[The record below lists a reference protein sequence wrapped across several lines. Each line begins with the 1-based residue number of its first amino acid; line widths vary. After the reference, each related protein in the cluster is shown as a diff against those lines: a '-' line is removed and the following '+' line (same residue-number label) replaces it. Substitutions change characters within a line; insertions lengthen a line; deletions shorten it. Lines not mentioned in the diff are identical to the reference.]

1 MKNHLIK
8 SVIVA
13 IFFTLL
19 GSGAFAQKNVA
30 FKQGEELT
38 FKVSFGFL
46 NAAEAKMIV
55 HPNVVNMNN
64 RPTYKIDVFGQ
75 TLGVFKL
82 FKVNDNWGSYLD
94 TAKIIPYQSYRHIEE
109 GNYRKHERVIFDH
122 QKKNAHVRLYDR
134 ENKEVVD
141 TKDYPIPAN
150 VQDIVSGF
158 YLLRTMDLKNLKKG
172 ETVSIQGFFDKELY
186 NLRLVYGGKE
196 TVDTIMGKV
205 DTFVFSP
212 IMPKNKLFRGE
223 KPITVWVTDDKNKIP
238 VKIKAK
244 LFVGSLDMEITDTK
258 GLRNN

>member
-13 IFFTLL
+13 FFFTFL
-19 GSGAFAQKNVA
+19 GSGTFAQKNAA

-55 HPNVVNMNN
+55 HPNVVSMNN

-94 TAKIIPYQSYRHIEE
+94 TTKIIPYQSYRHIEE

-158 YLLRTMDLKNLKKG
+158 YLLRTMDLKKLKKG

-186 NLRLVYGGKE
+186 NLRLIYGGKE
-196 TVDTIMGKV
+196 TIDTILGKV

-223 KPITVWVTDDKNKIP
+223 KPITVWVTDDQNKIP

>member
-1 MKNHLIK
+1 MKKVTFK

-13 IFFTLL
+13 FFFSLAGL
-19 GSGAFAQKNVA
+19 QVHAQKNTA
-30 FKQGEELT
+30 FKTGEELT

-46 NAAEAKMIV
+46 DAAEAKMLISPKIY
-55 HPNVVNMNN
+55 HTDD
-64 RPTYKIDVFGQ
+64 RPTYKIDVYGQ

-109 GNYRKHERVIFDH
+109 GKYRKHERVLFDH

-134 ENKEVVD
+134 ENKELVS

-158 YLLRTMDLKNLKKG
+158 YLLRTMDLKKLKKG
-172 ETVSIQGFFDKELY
+172 DMVTLTGFFDKEVHKLNLLY
-186 NLRLVYGGKE
+186 AGKE
-196 TVDTIMGKV
+196 QLKTNIGDFE
-205 DTFVFSP
+205 TFVFTP
-212 IMPKNKLFRGE
+212 IIPKNKLFRGE
-223 KPITVWVTDDKNKIP
+223 KPVTVWVTDDANKIP
-238 VKIKAK
+238 IKIKAK
-244 LFVGSLDMEITDTK
+244 LWVGSLDMEITEAK